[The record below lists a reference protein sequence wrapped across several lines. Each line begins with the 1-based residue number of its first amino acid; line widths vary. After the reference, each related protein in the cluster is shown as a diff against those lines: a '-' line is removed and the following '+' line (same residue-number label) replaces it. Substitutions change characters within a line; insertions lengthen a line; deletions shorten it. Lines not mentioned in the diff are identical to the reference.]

1 MTEWDKNRAAM
12 REHLATDTLADFLNW
27 STIQKT
33 MFVGDVGYVHDMLKE
48 ILADSF
54 KLTNNGEY
62 KISNILAETPT
73 GNPTL
78 FQGWTSGSLIVQ
90 LYHLKQ
96 WLDRSSKAVGQLSSI
111 IEVGAGYGAM
121 ALIIY
126 RLGFKGRYTIFDL
139 PEMAQIQ
146 QYYLSRTLP
155 NDLSH
160 IFWLNTLPS
169 SPLSCDL
176 FIGCHSLSEM
186 PVDERERLLAQ
197 VDADAYLFAS
207 SYEFEGVDND
217 VWFREFGKSEP
228 GYRWE
233 QWAHPYYENAF
244 YSVGV
249 KL

>member
-1 MTEWDKNRAAM
+1 MTDWDRNRAAL
-12 REHLATDTLADFLNW
+12 RHHLETDKLEDFLNW

-73 GNPTL
+73 GSPTL

-96 WLDRSSKAVGQLSSI
+96 WLDRNKKTVDRLSSI
-111 IEVGAGYGAM
+111 VEVGAGYGAM
-121 ALIIY
+121 ALICH
-126 RLGFKGRYTIFDL
+126 RLGFRGHYHIIDL
-139 PEMAQIQ
+139 PELEIIQ
-146 QYYLSRTLP
+146 KYYLSNTGGMKWVSWNLRRRHY
-155 NDLSH
+155 DLL
-160 IFWLNTLPS
+160 IA
-169 SPLSCDL
+169 
-176 FIGCHSLSEM
+176 CHSLSEM
-186 PVDERERLLAQ
+186 PVDQRERLLSE

-207 SYEFEGVDND
+207 SYEFEGVDNAG
-217 VWFREFGKSEP
+217 WFREFAEGKP
-228 GYRWE
+228 GYEVPGRYRWE

-244 YSVGV
+244 YQVGRL
-249 KL
+249 K